1 MVMNNKLKVIELN
14 SLDLFRKE
22 LLTTIKPEKVERLLR
37 WYLQSYGGVN
47 FKFGYDRP
55 ILERESAQ
63 MNADIIT
70 SVKYIPSTRK
80 M

>member
-1 MVMNNKLKVIELN
+1 MNNKLKVIELN

-37 WYLQSYGGVN
+37 WYLQSYGGIN

-55 ILERESAQ
+55 IFRARSAQ

-70 SVKYIPSTRK
+70 SVKYIPLHQK
-80 M
+80 NVK